1 MTTPVEPPTY
11 RTGKIC
17 YIEIPATDV
26 QQSAAFYNRA
36 FGWQIRQRGDGS
48 TAFDDTVNEVSG
60 TWVLGRPIATKP
72 GLMVYIMVGS
82 AAAAVEAVV
91 AAGGE
96 IVKPVDAD
104 TREVVATFR
113 DPAGNLIGIYQ
124 QPGLAE
130 AEARES
136 SGRSR
141 SNLLVTATGASQG

>member
-1 MTTPVEPPTY
+1 MATGVEPPTY

-26 QQSAAFYNRA
+26 QQSAEFYNRA

-104 TREVVATFR
+104 AREVVATFR

-136 SGRSR
+136 SAAVGRTS
-141 SNLLVTATGASQG
+141 

>member
-136 SGRSR
+136 SAAVGRTS
-141 SNLLVTATGASQG
+141 

>member
-1 MTTPVEPPTY
+1 MATQETAPTY

-26 QQSAAFYNRA
+26 QQSAEFYNRA
-36 FGWQIRQRGDGS
+36 FGWQIRKRGDSS

-91 AAGGE
+91 SAGGE
-96 IVKPVDAD
+96 IVKPVDPTA
-104 TREVVATFR
+104 REVVATFR
-113 DPAGNLIGIYQ
+113 DPAGNLFGIYQ

-136 SGRSR
+136 SAAVRRTS
-141 SNLLVTATGASQG
+141 

>member
-1 MTTPVEPPTY
+1 MTTPTSTPTY

-17 YIEIPATDV
+17 YIEIPATDI
-26 QQSAAFYNRA
+26 QQSAEFYQRA
-36 FGWQIRQRGDGS
+36 FGWQTRQRGDGS

-60 TWVLGRPIATKP
+60 AWMLGRPIAAEP

-82 AAAAVEAVV
+82 AAAAVDAIVS
-91 AAGGE
+91 AGGE
-96 IVKPVDAD
+96 IVRPVDPNA
-104 TREVVATFR
+104 REVVATFR

-136 SGRSR
+136 
-141 SNLLVTATGASQG
+141 LAATRRTS